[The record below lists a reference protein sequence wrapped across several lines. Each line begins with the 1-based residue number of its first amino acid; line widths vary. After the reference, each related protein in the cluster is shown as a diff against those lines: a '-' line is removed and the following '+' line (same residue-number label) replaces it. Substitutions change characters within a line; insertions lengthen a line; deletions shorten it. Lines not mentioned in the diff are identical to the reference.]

1 MEALVHIQLCKPVPV
16 GQRGVT
22 EERGDCSLVPAA
34 AGCHAFCQVPSSP
47 THPSYEPTGPQPCCL
62 LSGGKATPE

>member
-22 EERGDCSLVPAA
+22 EERGDCSLVPAT
-34 AGCHAFCQVPSSP
+34 AGWHAFCQVPSSP